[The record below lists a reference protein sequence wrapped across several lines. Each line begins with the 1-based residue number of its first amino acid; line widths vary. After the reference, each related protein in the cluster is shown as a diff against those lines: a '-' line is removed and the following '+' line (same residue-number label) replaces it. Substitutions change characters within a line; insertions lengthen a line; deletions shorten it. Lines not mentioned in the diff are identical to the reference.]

1 MILSGAFQSNPIH
14 QVCCYFRAISAEE
27 RRRQSFTTRRA
38 GRRMFALL
46 RVHGL
51 IDRYLQELACVLRP
65 VSCYPPRRLGD
76 RCILAFAVQVWMAP
90 GPHY

>member
-1 MILSGAFQSNPIH
+1 
-14 QVCCYFRAISAEE
+14 
-27 RRRQSFTTRRA
+27 
-38 GRRMFALL
+38 MFALL
-46 RVHGL
+46 RVQGL